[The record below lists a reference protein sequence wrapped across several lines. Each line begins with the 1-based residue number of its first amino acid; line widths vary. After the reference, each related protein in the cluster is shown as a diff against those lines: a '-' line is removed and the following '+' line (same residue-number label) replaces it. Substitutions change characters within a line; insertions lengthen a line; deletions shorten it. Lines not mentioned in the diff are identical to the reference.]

1 MRTLRTWFSRAAGLF
16 HKERRDRELSDE
28 IESNL
33 RLHIDDNVRA
43 GMTPA
48 EAQRQASLKFG
59 SVESA
64 KESYREQRG
73 IPLLETMWQDVRFG
87 LRMLRKSASFTTVA
101 VLTLALGVG
110 ANATVFSWVHA
121 LLLNPLPGVVAA
133 DRVVALE
140 TLAPDGSWEPTSYL
154 DFRDLRDNCKLLEAM
169 SVTKPMALAVG
180 DRESVERVWGE
191 AVSGNFFDTLGVK
204 PALGRFFSTSEV
216 DQQQNAHPLVII
228 SHSYWVSHY
237 HAEPGV
243 IGATVRINH
252 FPYTVIGVTPEE
264 FHGSM
269 PGFSLDAWVPAT
281 MYGQLASTGD
291 NTLPDRKWRTFRVLA
306 RLAPSAS
313 IGEARAEVA
322 SHAKDMARDDA
333 STNEGMS
340 ATLLPMWE
348 SHYGIQESLLG
359 PLSLLMTAC
368 GLVLLIVCA
377 NLANLELARATA
389 RQKEFALRLSLGATR
404 SRLLR
409 QVLTE
414 CSLVAA
420 AGSLGGIAIAS
431 WLKGT
436 LGWFLPRSSVPA
448 LGRVPLDIGVLLFA
462 ITSAFAVAL
471 VAGLAAG
478 LRAAVGNAN
487 EMLKTGGRA
496 SSSAHSN
503 RLRALLV
510 TSEMALAVVAI
521 IAAGLLLESFRNVSK
536 ITPGF
541 DAQHVSVAQL
551 DLSAASYD
559 AQQANAFYQRLQQA
573 LERQPGVT
581 AVSYSDYVPL
591 SFARGS
597 WEKLEI
603 HGYIP
608 TPSEDMDIY
617 RSLISPGFF
626 NLMKIRIFEGRDFR
640 SSDDMEAPPVMIV
653 NQEFVRRFIG
663 TGTAVGRQVH
673 GWGRWFTI
681 VGVVADS
688 KVFRLTEP
696 PAPYFYVPMRQIYRP
711 EMGLVF
717 FVRTA
722 GSDDSSISMLQREAR
737 AADPTIPVFDVMSL
751 NDEISV
757 SLFTQRIS
765 AGLVSIL
772 GGVAL
777 LLAALG
783 LYGVMAYSVAQ
794 RTNEIGFRIA
804 LGAQRRHVFTMVLG
818 QGTRV
823 ALLGIAIGTLAAWA
837 ATRLMVGALYG
848 VKPGDPLTFCAV
860 SLLLLAVALLAC
872 YVPAR
877 RAMRVDPMVALKYE

>member
-1 MRTLRTWFSRAAGLF
+1 MRTLRAWFSRAAGLF
-16 HKERRDRELSDE
+16 QKERRDRELADE

-33 RLHIDDNVRA
+33 RMHIDDNVRA

-48 EAQRQASLKFG
+48 EARRQALLKFG

-64 KESYREQRG
+64 KESYRDQRG
-73 IPLLETMWQDVRFG
+73 IPLLETLWQDVHFG
-87 LRMLRKSASFTTVA
+87 LRMLRKSASFTIVA

-110 ANATVFSWVHA
+110 ANATVFSWVRA

-133 DRVVALE
+133 NHVVALE
-140 TLAPDGSWEPTSYL
+140 TLTPDGNWEPTSYL
-154 DFRDLRDNCKLLEAM
+154 DFRDLRDNCKLVEAM
-169 SVTKPMALAVG
+169 SVTKPMALAAG

-191 AVSGNFFDTLGVK
+191 AVSGNFFEMLGIE
-204 PALGRFFSTSEV
+204 PALGRFFSTGEV
-216 DQQQNAHPLVII
+216 DQQQSAHPLLII

-237 HAEPGV
+237 HADPGV
-243 IGATVRINH
+243 IGASVRINH
-252 FPYTVIGVTPEE
+252 FPYTVIGVAPEE

-269 PGFSLDAWVPAT
+269 PGLSFDAWVPAT

-291 NTLPDRKWRTFRVLA
+291 NTLLDRKWRTFRVLA
-306 RLAPSAS
+306 RLAPGVS
-313 IGEARAEVA
+313 IGEARAEVE

-348 SHYGIQESLLG
+348 SHYGIQGSMLG
-359 PLSLLMTAC
+359 PLSILMTAC

-389 RQKEFALRLSLGATR
+389 RQKEFVLRLALGASR
-404 SRLLR
+404 SRLIR
-409 QVLTE
+409 QFLTE

-436 LGWFLPRSSVPA
+436 LAWFLPRSSVPA
-448 LGRVPLDIGVLLFA
+448 LGHVPVDIGVLFFA
-462 ITSAFAVAL
+462 ITLAFAVAL
-471 VAGLAAG
+471 VAGLATALRVAG
-478 LRAAVGNAN
+478 RKAD

-503 RLRALLV
+503 RLRGLLA
-510 TSEMALAVVAI
+510 TSEMALAVVAMI
-521 IAAGLLLESFRNVSK
+521 SAGLLLESFRNVSK
-536 ITPGF
+536 IRPGF
-541 DAQHVSVAQL
+541 DAPHVAVAQL
-551 DLSAASYD
+551 DLSAASYN
-559 AQQANAFYQRLQQA
+559 AQQANNFYQRLQQK
-573 LERQPGVT
+573 LERQPGVN
-581 AVSYSDYVPL
+581 AVSYADYVPL
-591 SFARGS
+591 SFSRGS
-597 WEKLEI
+597 WEKLQI
-603 HGYIP
+603 RGYIP
-608 TPSEDMDIY
+608 APSEDMDIY
-617 RSLISPGFF
+617 RSLISPGYF
-626 NLMKIRIFEGRDFR
+626 NLMKISIFEGRDFR
-640 SSDDMEAPPVMIV
+640 SSDDMDAPPVLIV

-663 TGTAVGRQVH
+663 RGTAVGRQVH
-673 GWGRWFTI
+673 GWGNWFTI

-696 PAPYFYVPMRQIYRP
+696 PVPYFYAPMRQIYRP

-717 FVRTA
+717 FVRTE
-722 GSDDSSISMLQREAR
+722 GSDNGAISMLQNEAR

-765 AGLVSIL
+765 AGLVSVL
-772 GGVAL
+772 GSVAL

-783 LYGVMAYSVAQ
+783 LFGVMAYSVAQ
-794 RTNEIGFRIA
+794 RTNEIGIRIA
-804 LGAQRRHVFTMVLG
+804 LGAQRKHVFAMVLG

-837 ATRLMVGALYG
+837 VTRLMIGALYG
-848 VKPGDPLTFCAV
+848 VMPSDPLTFCAV
-860 SLLLLAVALLAC
+860 SLLLLAVALLAS

-877 RAMRVDPMVALKYE
+877 RAMSVDPMVALKYE

>member
-1 MRTLRTWFSRAAGLF
+1 MRTLRAWFLRAAGLF
-16 HKERRDRELSDE
+16 HKERRDRELADE

-33 RLHIDDNVRA
+33 RMHIDDNVRA

-48 EAQRQASLKFG
+48 EAQRQAMLKFG

-64 KESYREQRG
+64 KESYRDQRG
-73 IPLLETMWQDVRFG
+73 IPLLESLWQDVRFG
-87 LRMLRKSASFTTVA
+87 LRMLRKSASFNA
-101 VLTLALGVG
+101 IAILTLALGVG
-110 ANATVFSWVHA
+110 ANATVFSWVRT

-133 DRVVALE
+133 NHVVALE

-154 DFRDLRDNCKLLEAM
+154 DFRDLRDNCKSVQAM

-180 DRESVERVWGE
+180 DTESVERVWGE
-191 AVSGNFFDTLGVK
+191 AVSGNFFEMLGVK
-204 PALGRFFSTSEV
+204 PALGRFFSTAEV
-216 DQQQNAHPLVII
+216 DQQQNAHPLVIL
-228 SHSYWVSHY
+228 SHAYWLSHY
-237 HAEPGV
+237 HADPGV
-243 IGATVRINH
+243 IGASVRINH
-252 FPYTVIGVTPEE
+252 FPYTIIGVTPEE

-269 PGFSLDAWVPAT
+269 PGLSFDAWVPAT

-291 NTLPDRKWRTFRVLA
+291 NTLLDRKWRTFRVLA
-306 RLAPSAS
+306 RLAPGVSL
-313 IGEARAEVA
+313 GEARGEVV

-348 SHYGIQESLLG
+348 SHYGIQGSMLG
-359 PLSLLMTAC
+359 PLGILMAAC
-368 GLVLLIVCA
+368 ALVLLIVCA
-377 NLANLELARATA
+377 NLANLQLARATA
-389 RQKEFALRLSLGATR
+389 RQKEFVLRLSLGASR
-404 SRLLR
+404 SRLIR

-414 CSLVAA
+414 CSLVAV

-436 LGWFLPRSSVPA
+436 LAWFLPRSSVPA
-448 LGRVPLDIGVLLFA
+448 LGHVPLDIGVLFFA
-462 ITSAFAVAL
+462 ITLAFAAAL
-471 VAGLAAG
+471 VSGLAAS
-478 LRAAVGNAN
+478 LRVVGRNTD

-496 SSSAHSN
+496 SSSAHSS
-503 RLRALLV
+503 RLRGLLA
-510 TSEMALAVVAI
+510 TSEMALAVVAM

-536 ITPGF
+536 IRPGF
-541 DAQHVSVAQL
+541 DAQHVVVAQL

-559 AQQANAFYQRLQQA
+559 AQQANAFYQRLQQE

-581 AVSYSDYVPL
+581 AVSYADYVPL
-591 SFARGS
+591 SLSGGS

-603 HGYIP
+603 RGYVP
-608 TPSEDMDIY
+608 RPSEDMDIY
-617 RSLISPGFF
+617 RSLISPGYF
-626 NLMKIRIFEGRDFR
+626 NLMKIPIIEGRDFR
-640 SSDDMEAPPVMIV
+640 SSDDMNAPPVMIV

-673 GWGRWFTI
+673 GWGSWFTI
-681 VGVVADS
+681 IGVAADS
-688 KVFRLTEP
+688 KVFRLNES

-711 EMGLVF
+711 EMGLAF
-717 FVRTA
+717 FVHTSA
-722 GSDDSSISMLQREAR
+722 SNDSALSTLQREAR

-765 AGLVSIL
+765 AGLVSVL
-772 GGVAL
+772 AGVAL

-783 LYGVMAYSVAQ
+783 LFGVMTYSVAQ
-794 RTNEIGFRIA
+794 RTNEIGIRIA
-804 LGAQRRHVFTMVLG
+804 LGAQRKHVFAMVLG

-823 ALLGIAIGTLAAWA
+823 ALLGITIGTLAAWA
-837 ATRLMVGALYG
+837 VTRLMIGALYG
-848 VKPGDPLTFCAV
+848 VKPGDPGTFCAV
-860 SLLLLAVALLAC
+860 SLLLLAIALLAC

>member
-1 MRTLRTWFSRAAGLF
+1 MRILRAWFSRAAGLF
-16 HKERRDRELSDE
+16 HKERRDRELADE

-33 RLHIDDNVRA
+33 RMHIDDNVRA
-43 GMTPA
+43 GMRPA
-48 EAQRQASLKFG
+48 EARRQALLKFG

-73 IPLLETMWQDVRFG
+73 IPLLETLWQDVHFG
-87 LRMLRKSASFTTVA
+87 LRMLRKSASFTIVA

-110 ANATVFSWVHA
+110 VNATVFSWVRA

-133 DRVVALE
+133 NHVVALE
-140 TLAPDGSWEPTSYL
+140 TLTPDGSWEPTSYL
-154 DFRDLRDNCKLLEAM
+154 DFRDLRDNCKPVEAM

-191 AVSGNFFDTLGVK
+191 AVSGNFFEMLGVK
-204 PALGRFFSTSEV
+204 PALGRFFSAGEV
-216 DQQQNAHPLVII
+216 DLQQNAHPLVII

-237 HAEPGV
+237 HADPGV

-269 PGFSLDAWVPAT
+269 PGLSFDAWVPAT

-291 NTLPDRKWRTFRVLA
+291 NTLLDRKWRTFRVLA
-306 RLAPSAS
+306 RLAPGVS
-313 IGEARAEVA
+313 IGEARAEVE

-333 STNEGMS
+333 STSEGMS

-348 SHYGIQESLLG
+348 SHYGIQGSMLG
-359 PLSLLMTAC
+359 PLSILMTAC

-389 RQKEFALRLSLGATR
+389 RQKEFVLRLALGA
-404 SRLLR
+404 SRARLIR

-448 LGRVPLDIGVLLFA
+448 LGHVLLDIGVLFFA
-462 ITSAFAVAL
+462 ITLAFAVAL
-471 VAGLAAG
+471 VAGLAAA
-478 LRAAVGNAN
+478 LRVAGRKAD

-503 RLRALLV
+503 RLRGLLA
-510 TSEMALAVVAI
+510 TSEMALAVVAM

-536 ITPGF
+536 IRPGF
-541 DAQHVSVAQL
+541 DAQHVAVAQL
-551 DLSAASYD
+551 DLSAASYN
-559 AQQANAFYQRLQQA
+559 AQQANNFYQRLQQK

-581 AVSYSDYVPL
+581 AVSYADYVPL
-591 SFARGS
+591 SFSRGS
-597 WEKLEI
+597 WEKLQI
-603 HGYIP
+603 RGYIP
-608 TPSEDMDIY
+608 APSEDMDIY
-617 RSLISPGFF
+617 RSLISPGYF
-626 NLMKIRIFEGRDFR
+626 NLMKISIFEGRDFR
-640 SSDDMEAPPVMIV
+640 SSDDMEAPPVLIV

-663 TGTAVGRQVH
+663 TGTALGRQVH
-673 GWGRWFTI
+673 GWGSWFTI

-688 KVFRLTEP
+688 KVFRLTER

-711 EMGLVF
+711 EMGLLF

-722 GSDDSSISMLQREAR
+722 ASDDSAISMLQNEAR

-765 AGLVSIL
+765 AGLVSVL

-783 LYGVMAYSVAQ
+783 LFGVIAYSVAQ
-794 RTNEIGFRIA
+794 RTNEFGIRIA
-804 LGAQRRHVFTMVLG
+804 LGAQRKHVFAMVLG

-823 ALLGIAIGTLAAWA
+823 ALLGIAIGTLAAWTV
-837 ATRLMVGALYG
+837 TRLMIGTLYG
-848 VKPGDPLTFCAV
+848 VKPGDPLIFCTV
-860 SLLLLAVALLAC
+860 SLLLLAVAILAC